1 MRTFL
6 FAALGAVSFTA
17 LAAQPLLSAGG
28 NDQVPTRLVAL
39 PAPAGQF
46 ERAPVS
52 FAWAL
57 DPSAAL
63 TPAEPHVAE
72 SREYW
77 QTVEASE
84 LARGINITLTA
95 PGAVI
100 LVSPVR
106 GAAAIEASDLQLL
119 RGGKPVTLRTGASSA
134 ELLATGMPVA
144 AGAVTAKVA
153 NSGRGLYT
161 LRSAD
166 ARGRYVVHV
175 FEPDSDVTLHARNR
189 RNQVLGGETIVLE
202 ATMEHSGRAIAAQA
216 EALLVAPDGSS
227 RAVPVTS
234 KPDGTLSAR
243 VRVPVRTGAAPGL
256 WELQVFANGDGVQ
269 RDARTAFAVAQPTAR
284 FKGDYGSNV
293 QRLRVALP
301 VEAASPGRYE
311 ARGTLHATGPDRVLR
326 PVSQAHAAA
335 WFAAGNGMLVL
346 DFSRAHLPVGYGAP
360 FEVRQLELHD
370 QTRMA
375 PLEIR
380 ARGARF

>member
-17 LAAQPLLSAGG
+17 FAALPLLPSGSG
-28 NDQVPTRLVAL
+28 DQVPSRLVAL

-57 DPSAAL
+57 DPTAAL
-63 TPAEPHVAE
+63 TPVQPHVAE
-72 SREYW
+72 SREFW
-77 QTVEASE
+77 QTVDASE
-84 LARGINITLTA
+84 LARGIDVTLTA

-106 GAAAIEASDLQLL
+106 GSAAMDASDLRLSS
-119 RGGKPVTLRTGASSA
+119 GGKAVRLESGASGT
-134 ELLATGMPVA
+134 ELMASGMPVE
-144 AGAVTAKVA
+144 AGSVTAKVVGG
-153 NSGRGLYT
+153 GRGTYT
-161 LRSAD
+161 LQSAD

-175 FEPDSDVTLHARNR
+175 FEPDSPVTLHARNQ
-189 RNQVLGGETIVLE
+189 RNQVLGGETIALS
-202 ATMEHSGRAIAAQA
+202 ATMENNGRAIPAQA

-227 RAVPVTS
+227 RPVAVTTTRSGVM
-234 KPDGTLSAR
+234 SAQAT
-243 VRVPVRTGAAPGL
+243 VPVRTTQAPGL
-256 WELQVFANGDGVQ
+256 WELQMFASGDGVQ

-284 FKGDYGSNV
+284 FKGDYGLNV

-335 WFAAGNGMLVL
+335 WFPVGDGMLVL
-346 DFSRAHLPVGYGAP
+346 DFSRAHLPPGYSAP
-360 FEVRQLELHD
+360 FEVKQLELHD